1 MVLLSICDTAIRA
14 IVTRVAVTI
23 RLLMYVLCGVLF
35 LIPITV
41 IAMGVNVKHLDKPYV
56 VRGMGYGVGRGVY

>member
-41 IAMGVNVKHLDKPYV
+41 IAMGVNVKHSC
-56 VRGMGYGVGRGVY
+56 MG

>member
-1 MVLLSICDTAIRA
+1 
-14 IVTRVAVTI
+14 VAVTI

-41 IAMGVNVKHLDKPYV
+41 IAMGVNVKHL
-56 VRGMGYGVGRGVY
+56 RMG